1 MTEATE
7 RDAALA
13 VQRQTELLQH
23 LGEAYKESLDEQM
36 GQLHNQFVTFISV
49 SRLPLPQ
56 VLLVLEIL
64 VSETIA
70 QAKARYLGGA

>member
-1 MTEATE
+1 MIEVTE
-7 RDAALA
+7 A

-23 LGEAYKESLDEQM
+23 LGEAYAEHLEEQM

-64 VSETIA
+64 VSETVA
-70 QAKARYLGGA
+70 QAKAKYVGED